1 MFAICSPI
9 VAMSPSTL
17 SNLLSIDAIFVL
29 IALISFSIRTFTSAS
44 SPCSAVNDA
53 VGNLV
58 IKIYDLANFDSVN
71 TIVYSIDSQDGATN
85 YGNATLN
92 LSNWTQSGA
101 AYSYTTNFAPEPG
114 TYHYTLQFYN
124 GSSLIGTTS
133 IEFTKS

>member
-1 MFAICSPI
+1 MTASVDRNNDGDEDYIY
-9 VAMSPSTL
+9 TYE
-17 SNLLSIDAIFVL
+17 L
-29 IALISFSIRTFTSAS
+29 IANTISTASAKVVTS
-44 SPCSAVNDA
+44 NDA

-85 YGNATLN
+85 YGNATIN

-124 GSSLIGTTS
+124 GTLLVGSEDGL
-133 IEFTKS
+133 FTIN